1 MAGRAQAANL
11 TGMLGQIAET
21 VGEMGKASDWT
32 HQNIRD
38 YSAPDVKDGSFES
51 LTAYADW
58 AQRNGK
64 QEIADKYRALAL
76 TQQQKSKKGAYAQS
90 LAQRREQIRNLD
102 KGINALSSTIAGMNP
117 EETVMVDAPAPKPD
131 VGGPRR
137 PFQAADNGGFRR
149 PPVTPEARQQIEQK
163 QANPNIPVLDKR
175 LSDMQAELTNRYEAL
190 NKFGEENLQFG
201 GLGTEGSEFERTLAS
216 EKAAAESAALS
227 GAQARV
233 TYARGLTG
241 LAADQE
247 AAAIR
252 EATPIWQ
259 QAEVGYQ
266 DGISSLMGEID
277 QLENLRSQMTPNDPR
292 YEAITK
298 MINSK
303 ISQRD
308 SLAGQYQE
316 AGVSSVAATGKE
328 SDVFVQ
334 EERDRINEAR
344 REQASQSANQRA
356 EEQAAQK
363 SAGIAEA
370 QRLISLGYEE
380 IPAKIRATMHPLA
393 VAEAESTMTTHRAS
407 TDRIDKAFEAGYV
420 SQEDITYAANL
431 GPENAVLNAALTAY
445 NKEIANPTTNG
456 MRNKAAKNL
465 SAAVE
470 SHRTTQSTARE
481 DILIRQS
488 IGEYSRLFEGAESWT
503 DSPFNDDVMDGITDE
518 NRETF
523 YAGIEQVM
531 VGKGVN
537 QIKSVEEFYNY
548 AVVARD
554 QMGLNTDTANMAA
567 VLDKVG
573 TDDLVQRSSENL
585 FDEALTKIK
594 SEFPELSNSAQ
605 NRKAKD
611 MSNKLAQNFKI
622 LFMGQNTDQY
632 HWLNQPYSKDNP
644 PWMHQLFDNDPESIK
659 AAVDWLLEDEGNR
672 INFKNF
678 ESLSQGETP
687 NA

>member
-11 TGMLGQIAET
+11 TGMLNQLAET
-21 VGEMGKASDWT
+21 VGTMGEASDWT

-38 YSAPDVKDGSFES
+38 YSAPDIKDGSYES
-51 LTAYADW
+51 LSAYANW

-64 QEIADKYRALAL
+64 QEVADKYRALAL
-76 TQQQKSKKGAYAQS
+76 AQQQKSKKGAYAQS
-90 LAQRREQIRNLD
+90 LAKRRDQIRNLD
-102 KGINALSSTIAGMNP
+102 KGIGALTATIAGMP
-117 EETVMVDAPAPKPD
+117 ETTTTMVDAPAPKPD

-149 PPVTPEARQQIEQK
+149 PPVAPEAREQIAQE
-163 QANPNIPVLDKR
+163 QANPNRAVLNKR
-175 LSDMQAELTNRYEAL
+175 LNDMQAELTNRYAAL
-190 NKFGEENLQFG
+190 NKFGDENLQFG

-216 EKAAAESAALS
+216 EKAAAKSAALS
-227 GAQARV
+227 NAQAEV
-233 TYARGLTG
+233 TYARGVTG
-241 LAADQE
+241 LKADQE

-252 EATPIWQ
+252 AEKPIWQ
-259 QAEVGYQ
+259 KAEVGYQ

-277 QLENLRSQMTPNDPR
+277 QLENIRSQITPDDTR

-316 AGVSSVAATGKE
+316 AGVSSIAATGQE
-328 SDVFVQ
+328 SDAFVQ
-334 EERDRINEAR
+334 KERDRINEAR
-344 REQASQSANQRA
+344 REQASKIANQRA

-370 QRLISLGYEE
+370 QRLIGLGYKE
-380 IPAKIRATMHPLA
+380 IPATVRATMHPLA
-393 VAEAESTMTTHRAS
+393 VAEADSTMTTHRAS
-407 TDRIDKAFEAGYV
+407 TDRIEKAFDDGYV
-420 SQEDITYAANL
+420 SPEDIAYAENL
-431 GPENAVLNAALTAY
+431 GSENAVINAALTAY
-445 NKEIANPTTNG
+445 NKEIANPITTG
-456 MRNKAAKNL
+456 LRNQAAKKL

-470 SHRTTQSTARE
+470 SHRATQSTARE
-481 DILIRQS
+481 DVLIRQS
-488 IGEYSRLFEGAESWT
+488 IGEYARLFKGAESWT
-503 DSPFNDDVMDGITDE
+503 DSPFNDDVMDGITEE

-531 VGKGVN
+531 VGEGVN

-567 VLDKVG
+567 VLDQVG
-573 TDDLVQRSSENL
+573 TDDLVQRSATNL
-585 FDEALTKIK
+585 FNESLKKIK

-605 NRKAKD
+605 NRKAKE
-611 MSNKLAQNFKI
+611 MSSKLGQNFKI
-622 LFMGQNTDQY
+622 LFMGQNTDQI
-632 HWLNQPYSKDNP
+632 HWLNQAYSKDSP

-659 AAVDWLLEDEGNR
+659 AAVDWLREDPGNR